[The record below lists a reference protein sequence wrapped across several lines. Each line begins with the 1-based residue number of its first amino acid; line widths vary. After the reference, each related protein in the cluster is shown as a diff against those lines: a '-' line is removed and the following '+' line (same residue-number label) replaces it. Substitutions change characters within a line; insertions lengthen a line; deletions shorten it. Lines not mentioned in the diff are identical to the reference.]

1 MRLKPLFKNNLCQA
15 QYAVS
20 VFLGW
25 REEIAKI
32 SVVYDEKYI
41 TKYLNTRAFA
51 NDAFQIFKIYNLK
64 KIVNFNKMHGSPAL
78 IFGNYKKIS

>member
-1 MRLKPLFKNNLCQA
+1 MRLKPLLKNNLCQA

-32 SVVYDEKYI
+32 SVVCDEKYI
-41 TKYLNTRAFA
+41 IKYLNTRAFA
-51 NDAFQIFKIYNLK
+51 IDAFQIFKIYNLK
-64 KIVNFNKMHGSPAL
+64 KLLTLTKCMGPQH
-78 IFGNYKKIS
+78 

>member
-25 REEIAKI
+25 REEIIAI
-32 SVVYDEKYI
+32 ILVAYDEKYI
-41 TKYLNTRAFA
+41 IKYLNTRAFA
-51 NDAFQIFKIYNLK
+51 IDAFRSLIPIILKI
-64 KIVNFNKMHGSPAL
+64 
-78 IFGNYKKIS
+78 